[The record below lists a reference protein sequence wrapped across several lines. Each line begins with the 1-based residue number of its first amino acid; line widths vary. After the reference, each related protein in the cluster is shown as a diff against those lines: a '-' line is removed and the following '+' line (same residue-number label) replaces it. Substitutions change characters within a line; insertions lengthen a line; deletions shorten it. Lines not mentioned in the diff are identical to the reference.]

1 MKKISNFNLIS
12 LMIIILF
19 TTIYGEGIYVIIK
32 GSGTDSYISILLSI
46 IISLPF
52 LYIFNFLFN
61 YEPSLN
67 IF

>member
-32 GSGTDSYISILLSI
+32 GAGTDSYISILLSI

-52 LYIFNFLFN
+52 LYNYNFICSFNCFYSN
-61 YEPSLN
+61 V
-67 IF
+67 